1 MFYEHSPNNLIG
13 TVDLATWPMDPA
25 DGSCE
30 QMHEGT
36 VLEMK
41 KNELQNIGPAI
52 KRGLMG
58 SWSKAYSVRRALLY
72 IFYPRPGERPLKEQ

>member
-1 MFYEHSPNNLIG
+1 
-13 TVDLATWPMDPA
+13 MDPA

-52 KRGLMG
+52 KQGLMG
-58 SWSKAYSVRRALLY
+58 SWSKAHSVSRALLY
-72 IFYPRPGERPLKEQ
+72 IFLGRVNVHNEKEKLNDSK